1 MIDARQ
7 EKQTEELKLQITM
20 LSVQAEQI
28 FEGMVTIWSDKNSKP
43 QRRQIWDYYPKLF
56 EKERE
61 AYEIQRQKEEMA
73 LYQAKFN
80 DFVLRHNR
88 KFGGDDPA

>member
-1 MIDARQ
+1 MESPPIVSGRQ
-7 EKQTEELKLQITM
+7 
-20 LSVQAEQI
+20 
-28 FEGMVTIWSDKNSKP
+28 
-43 QRRQIWDYYPKLF
+43 RYPKLF
-56 EKERE
+56 EKEHE

-88 KFGGDDPA
+88 KFGGDDQA

>member
-1 MIDARQ
+1 
-7 EKQTEELKLQITM
+7 M

-28 FEGMVTIWSDKNSKP
+28 FDGMVTIWSDKNSKP
-43 QRRQIWDYYPKLF
+43 QRRQIWDFYPKLF

-88 KFGGDDPA
+88 KFGGDDLA